1 MSLSASIAKNT
12 IFHTV
17 GKFSGSLI
25 GLVIIGFLTRYLGTA
40 GYGYYTT
47 VFAYLFFFSTIGDLG
62 LYLVTLN
69 ELGKAGA
76 NKIKIYSN
84 IFTMRLVS
92 GIFFMVTAGVL
103 IWFFPYPLIVK
114 LGTLVAALSV
124 LCMMVDQITVTV
136 FQEQMQTKFVAIAE
150 IVGKLLTLILTLVL
164 IRLQAGFIYVLWA
177 VVLGLL
183 THFLINIF
191 FARRLLK
198 FTLAFDFELWQ
209 TIFKKSWP
217 VATFMIFSVIYFKAD
232 TIILSLY
239 HSATVVGLYGAPYKI
254 LEVLIAFPAIFLGL
268 VSPHLARAWSTKNLV
283 DFERIFQK
291 AFDLLSLVV
300 WPLIFGVSIL
310 AKPIINFMAGAQF
323 VESAKILPLLI
334 LATGIIFIAHLS
346 TFTVVTLNKQKQM
359 MKYYFMAAV
368 AALAL
373 YFIFIPRYSYWAAAS
388 VTVLVEFFILLTSWR
403 MVKKETH
410 MHINFINNLKA
421 LLSSLIMAA
430 AIWLANFSLL
440 PAMLLGILVYL
451 GSSYVLGVWNKNTL
465 KLLMK

>member
-1 MSLSASIAKNT
+1 MSLSAGIAKNT
-12 IFHTV
+12 IFHTL

-25 GLVIIGFLTRYLGTA
+25 GLVIIGFLTRYLGAA

-92 GIFFMVTAGVL
+92 GILFMAVASIL

-124 LCMMVDQITVTV
+124 LFMMVDQITVTI

-150 IVGKLLTLILTLVL
+150 IVGKLLTLILTLTL
-164 IRLQAGFIYVLWA
+164 IHLQAGFMYVLWA
-177 VVLGLL
+177 VVLGFLV
-183 THFLINIF
+183 HFLINIF

-198 FTLAFDFELWQ
+198 FSLAFDFDFWK

-217 VATFMIFSVIYFKAD
+217 IATFMIFSMLYFKAD

-239 HSATVVGLYGAPYKI
+239 HSAKVVGLYGAPYKI

-268 VSPHLARAWSTKNLV
+268 VSPHLARAWSTKNLI

-291 AFDLLSLVV
+291 AFDLLSLIV
-300 WPLIFGVSIL
+300 WPLIFGTSVL
-310 AKPIINFMAGAQF
+310 ATPIINFMAGAQF

-359 MKYYFMAAV
+359 MKYYIIAAI
-368 AALAL
+368 AALVL
-373 YFIFIPRYSYWAAAS
+373 YFIFIPHYSYWAAAT
-388 VTVLVEFFILLTSWR
+388 VTVLVEFFILVTSWQ

-410 MHINFINNLKA
+410 MRINFINNLKA
-421 LLSSLIMAA
+421 LLASLIMAA

-440 PAMLLGILVYL
+440 PSVILGILVYA
-451 GSSYVLGVWNKNTL
+451 GSSYVLGVWNKDTL
-465 KLLMK
+465 KALIK

>member
-1 MSLSASIAKNT
+1 MSLSAAIAKNT
-12 IFHTV
+12 IFHTL

-25 GLVIIGFLTRYLGTA
+25 GLVIIGFLTRYLGA
-40 GYGYYTT
+40 VGYGYYTT
-47 VFAYLFFFSTIGDLG
+47 VFAYLFFFSTLGDLG

-76 NKIKIYSN
+76 DKIKIYSN

-92 GIFFMVTAGVL
+92 GILFMAVASIL

-124 LCMMVDQITVTV
+124 LFMMVDQITVTV

-150 IVGKLLTLILTLVL
+150 IVGKLLTLILTLTL
-164 IRLQAGFIYVLWA
+164 IHLQAGFMYVLWA
-177 VVLGLL
+177 VVLGFLV
-183 THFLINIF
+183 HFFINIF

-198 FTLAFDFELWQ
+198 FSLAFDFEFWQ
-209 TIFKKSWP
+209 TVFKKSWP
-217 VATFMIFSVIYFKAD
+217 IATFMIFSMLYFKAD

-239 HSATVVGLYGAPYKI
+239 HSARVVGLYGAPYKI

-268 VSPHLARAWSTKNLV
+268 VSPHLARAWSTKNLI

-291 AFDLLSLVV
+291 AFDFLSLIV
-300 WPLIFGVSIL
+300 WPLIFGTSVL
-310 AKPIINFMAGAQF
+310 AKPIINFIAGAQF

-359 MKYYFMAAV
+359 MKYYLVAAIS
-368 AALAL
+368 ALAL
-373 YFIFIPRYSYWAAAS
+373 YFIFIPPYSYWAAAA
-388 VTVLVEFFILLTSWR
+388 VTVLIEFFILATSWL

-421 LLSSLIMAA
+421 LLASLIMAA

-440 PAMLLGILVYL
+440 PSVLLGILVYA
-451 GSSYVLGVWNKNTL
+451 GSSYVLGVWNKDTL
-465 KLLMK
+465 KALMK